1 LRSICPFIV
10 KEGYF
15 MADDVRTFSVERH
28 SIDFIPASERHGSI
42 RSLFTLWFASNMQL
56 TTVVTGVAVVAVGLP
71 LLWAFVAIVVGNVL
85 GGIVMALHS
94 AQGPRLGLPQMIQ
107 SRAQFGFYGAI
118 LPMIL
123 VILLYIGFFASSAV
137 LGGQALAGWTGL
149 PMTLSIIIV
158 SGLCAILAIY
168 GYDYIHRYSNIVSV
182 IYLLGFLYL
191 TIRLLIL
198 HPLTSIHTASSLPS
212 FGLFLLA
219 VSIVATWQITYG
231 PYVADY
237 SRYLPE
243 HTSVGATF
251 WTTYLGSVISSVWMM
266 ILGAIAAVVAGS
278 QFNNNSVV
286 YLAEQA
292 GSGLVGVFYAII
304 ILGIISGN
312 VLNLYGTFLTATT
325 IANAERLR
333 TDIRNRIALVVVTAI
348 VATAI
353 ALFGQGNFLDNYTN
367 FLLLLLYFLVP
378 WSAINLTDFYLMRHE
393 HYDIAAIFDAHGVYG
408 AVNWRALLAYAVA
421 IICEVP
427 FMSTTLYTG
436 PLVSLLGGADISW
449 IIGVIVAALMYY
461 MLMRSRITTAPAT
474 NAPDDTASSAEL
486 TGETTGN

>member
-1 LRSICPFIV
+1 
-10 KEGYF
+10 
-15 MADDVRTFSVERH
+15 MADEVRTFSVEQH

-56 TTVVTGVAVVAVGLP
+56 TTVVTGVAAVAVGLP
-71 LLWAFVAIVVGNVL
+71 LLWAFVAIIVGNVL

-118 LPMIL
+118 LPMVL
-123 VILLYIGFFASSAV
+123 VILMYIGFFASSAV

-149 PMTLSIIIV
+149 PMTPSIIIV
-158 SGLCAILAIY
+158 SVLCALLAIY
-168 GYDYIHRYSNIVSV
+168 GYDLIHRYSNVVSV

-191 TIRLLIL
+191 TIRLLLL
-198 HPLTSIHTASSLPS
+198 HPLTSIRSTSSSPS

-219 VSIVATWQITYG
+219 VSIVATWQVTYG

-243 HTSVGATF
+243 NTSIGATF
-251 WTTYLGSVISSVWMM
+251 WTTYLGSVVSSIWMM
-266 ILGAIAAVVAGS
+266 ALGAVAAVIAGS

-325 IANAERLR
+325 IVALERLR
-333 TDIRNRIALVVVTAI
+333 ADIRSRIGLVVVTTI

-353 ALFGQGNFLDNYTN
+353 AIFGQGNFLDNYTN
-367 FLLLLLYFLVP
+367 FLLLLLYFIVP
-378 WSAINLTDFYLMRHE
+378 WSAINLVDFYFMRHE
-393 HYDIAAIFDAHGVYG
+393 HYDIAAIFDVHGIYG
-408 AVNWRALLAYAVA
+408 AVNWRALIAYVVA
-421 IICEVP
+421 IILEVP

-436 PLVSLLGGADISW
+436 PLVALLGGADIAW
-449 IIGVIVAALMYY
+449 IVGIIVASLMYY
-461 MLMRSRITTAPAT
+461 VLMRSRIAAT
-474 NAPDDTASSAEL
+474 PTIDVPGSAVSDAEL
-486 TGETTGN
+486 TGEATKYKQS

>member
-1 LRSICPFIV
+1 
-10 KEGYF
+10 
-15 MADDVRTFSVERH
+15 MADEARSFSVERH

-118 LPMIL
+118 LPMVL
-123 VILLYIGFFASSAV
+123 VILLYIGFFSSGAV
-137 LGGQALAGWTGL
+137 LGGQALSGWTGL
-149 PMTLSIIIV
+149 PLMPSIIIV
-158 SGLCAILAIY
+158 SVFCAILAIY

-191 TIRLLIL
+191 TIRLLL
-198 HPLTSIHTASSLPS
+198 QHPLTSMHTSFSLPS
-212 FGLFLLA
+212 FGLFLLV
-219 VSIVATWQITYG
+219 VSIVATWQVTYG

-243 HTSVGATF
+243 HTPVAATF
-251 WTTYLGSVISSVWMM
+251 WTTYLGSVISSIWMM
-266 ILGAIAAVVAGS
+266 ALGAFAAVIAGS
-278 QFNNNSVV
+278 QFNDNSVV

-292 GSGLVGVFYAII
+292 GSSLVDVFYGII

-325 IANAERLR
+325 IANVERLR
-333 TDIRNRIALVVVTAI
+333 TDIRNRIGTVVVTAI
-348 VATAI
+348 VATTIAI
-353 ALFGQGNFLDNYTN
+353 FGQGNFLNNYTN

-378 WSAINLTDFYLMRHE
+378 WSAINLLDFYFMRHE
-393 HYDIAAIFDAHGVYG
+393 HYDIAAIFDPHGVYG
-408 AVNWRALLAYAVA
+408 AVNWRALIAYVVAV
-421 IICEVP
+421 ILEVP

-436 PLVSLLGGADISW
+436 PLVSLLGGADIAW
-449 IIGVIVAALMYY
+449 IVGVIVACLMYY
-461 MLMRSRITTAPAT
+461 MLMRSRISASAI
-474 NAPDDTASSAEL
+474 AGVPDSSTVIDAEL
-486 TGETTGN
+486 TGEATKR

>member
-1 LRSICPFIV
+1 
-10 KEGYF
+10 

-28 SIDFIPASERHGSI
+28 SIDFIPTSERHGSI

-71 LLWAFVAIVVGNVL
+71 LLWACIAIVVGNVL
-85 GGIVMALHS
+85 GGVVMALHS

-191 TIRLLIL
+191 TIHLLIQ
-198 HPLTSIHTASSLPS
+198 HPLSSVHMTSSLPS

-243 HTSVGATF
+243 QTPVSATF

-266 ILGAIAAVVAGS
+266 ALGAIAAVAVGS
-278 QFNNNSVV
+278 QFNNNAVV
-286 YLAEQA
+286 YLAEQV
-292 GSGLVGVFYAII
+292 GSALVGVFYAII

-333 TDIRNRIALVVVTAI
+333 TDMRNRVALIVVTAI

-353 ALFGQGNFLDNYTN
+353 AIFGQGNFLDNYTN

-378 WSAINLTDFYLMRHE
+378 WSAINLIDFYLMRHE
-393 HYDIAAIFDAHGVYG
+393 HYDIAAIFDARGVYG
-408 AVNWRALLAYAVA
+408 AVNWRALLAYVVAV
-421 IICEVP
+421 ICEVP
-427 FMSTTLYTG
+427 LMSSTLYTG
-436 PLVSLLGGADISW
+436 PLVPWLGGADISW
-449 IIGVIVAALMYY
+449 LVGIIVAAFLYY
-461 MLMRSRITTAPAT
+461 VLMRARVAALPVVDNPGAV
-474 NAPDDTASSAEL
+474 AASTEL
-486 TGETTGN
+486 SEEATGN